1 LKFHHYSRDVF
12 FTRNDCM
19 KIYQLWLPIGL
30 GVLLAACSA
39 EKGNEALPVPAAVT
53 VPDMHNS
60 QNALDWA
67 GIYQGILVCTD
78 CPGIK
83 TRLTL
88 ANDGSYTLE
97 SQALKQDAQ
106 ALSVSG
112 RFTWQPDGNTIV
124 LDSAGAGQQFAV
136 GEGRLILLNPDGTKP
151 GSDAADRSLQ
161 KVPADQPAS
170 DAVTVAFLQ
179 DHRWLLESASTGAN
193 QRIDALFPKDRPFEF
208 SFTGTNMAVT
218 GGCNGL
224 RGSYQINAEGQ
235 FVAGRMISTMMAC
248 EPALMAADKAL
259 SELLSKPLRIML
271 VQGPQPTLILLSA
284 NNEVLMLTGQK
295 TPEAMYGP
303 AARVF
308 LEVAAQTVAC
318 DNPPSG
324 QTQCLQVREIKFDD
338 KGLKTGSPGEWQPF
352 NTAIEGYQHTP
363 GVRNVIR
370 VNRFQPASSS
380 ADVVAPAV
388 YVLDMVVESES
399 KSQ

>member
-1 LKFHHYSRDVF
+1 
-12 FTRNDCM
+12 M
-19 KIYQLWLPIGL
+19 KIYQLWLPICL
-30 GVLLAACSA
+30 GVLLAACSK
-39 EKGNEALPVPAAVT
+39 EKGNEASPSPATAAA
-53 VPDMHNS
+53 PDMHNS

-67 GIYQGILVCTD
+67 GIYQGVLPCVD

-83 TRLTL
+83 ARLTL
-88 ANDGSYTLE
+88 VNDGSYTLD
-97 SQALKQDAQ
+97 SQQLKQDAQ
-106 ALSVSG
+106 VLSVSG
-112 RFTWQPDGNTIV
+112 RFTWQPDGNTIL

-151 GSDAADRSLQ
+151 GSDAVDRSLQ

-179 DHRWLLESASTGAN
+179 DHRWLLESAKTGAN
-193 QRIDALFPKDRPFEF
+193 QRIDAVFPKDRPFQF
-208 SFTGTNMAVT
+208 SFAGTNMAVT

-235 FVAGRMISTMMAC
+235 FVVGRMISTMMAC

-259 SELLSKPLRIML
+259 SELLSQPLRIML
-271 VQGPQPTLILLSA
+271 VQGPQPTLILLSP
-284 NNEVLMLTGQK
+284 NNDVLMLNGQK

-303 AARVF
+303 ATRVF

-324 QTQCLQVREIKFDD
+324 QSQCLQVREIKFDE
-338 KGLKTGSPGEWQPF
+338 KGLKTGTPGEWQSF
-352 NTAIEGYQHTP
+352 SSTIEGYQHTV

-380 ADVVAPAV
+380 VDIVVPAI

-399 KSQ
+399 KP

>member
-1 LKFHHYSRDVF
+1 MSFR
-12 FTRNDCM
+12 M
-19 KIYQLWLPIGL
+19 IWLPVCLIIL
-30 GVLLAACSA
+30 VAACSG
-39 EKGNEALPVPAAVT
+39 EKGNEASPSPAIAT
-53 VPDMHNS
+53 APDMHNS

-67 GIYQGILVCTD
+67 GVYQGILVCTN

-83 TRLTL
+83 TQLTL
-88 ANDGSYTLE
+88 ANDGMFTLV
-97 SQALKQDAQ
+97 SQPLKQDAQ
-106 ALSVSG
+106 ANSTSG

-124 LDSAGAGQQFAV
+124 LDSAGAGQKFSV

-151 GSDAADRSLQ
+151 GPDAADRSLQ

-170 DAVTVAFLQ
+170 DAVSVAFLQ
-179 DHRWLLESASTGAN
+179 DHRWLLESAKTGAN
-193 QRIDALFPKDRPFEF
+193 QRIDAVFPKNRPFQF
-208 SFTGTNMAVT
+208 SFAGTNMAVT

-259 SELLSKPLRIML
+259 SELLSQPLQIML
-271 VQGPQPTLILLSA
+271 LQGPQPTLILLSP
-284 NNEVLMLTGQK
+284 NNDVLMLNGQK
-295 TPEAMYGP
+295 TPEAMHGP
-303 AARVF
+303 ATRVF
-308 LEVAAQTVAC
+308 LEVAAQTVVC

-324 QTQCLQVREIKFDD
+324 QSQCLQVREIKFDE
-338 KGLKTGSPGEWQPF
+338 KGLKTGNPSEWQPF
-352 NTAIEGYQHTP
+352 SSAIEGYQHTV

-380 ADVVAPAV
+380 ADIVVPAV

-399 KSQ
+399 KP

>member
-1 LKFHHYSRDVF
+1 MSFR
-12 FTRNDCM
+12 M
-19 KIYQLWLPIGL
+19 IWLPVCLIIL
-30 GVLLAACSA
+30 VAACSG
-39 EKGNEALPVPAAVT
+39 EKGNEASPSPATAAA
-53 VPDMHNS
+53 PDMHNS

-67 GIYQGILVCTD
+67 GVYQGILVCTD

-88 ANDGSYTLE
+88 ANDGTFTLV
-97 SQALKQDAQ
+97 SQPFKQDAQ
-106 ALSVSG
+106 ANSASG

-124 LDSAGAGQQFAV
+124 LDSAGAGQQFSV

-151 GSDAADRSLQ
+151 GPDAADRSLQ

-170 DAVTVAFLQ
+170 DAVSVAFLQ
-179 DHRWLLESASTGAN
+179 DHRWQLESAKTGAN
-193 QRIDALFPKDRPFEF
+193 QRIDAVFPKDRPFQF
-208 SFTGTNMAVT
+208 SFAGTNMAVT

-259 SELLSKPLRIML
+259 SELLSQPLRIML
-271 VQGPQPTLILLSA
+271 VQSPQPTLILLSP
-284 NNEVLMLTGQK
+284 NNDVLMLNGQK

-303 AARVF
+303 ATRVF
-308 LEVAAQTVAC
+308 LEVAAQTVVC

-324 QTQCLQVREIKFDD
+324 QSQCLQVREIKFDE
-338 KGLKTGSPGEWQPF
+338 KGLKTGNPGEWQPF
-352 NTAIEGYQHTP
+352 SSTIEGYQHTV

-380 ADVVAPAV
+380 ADIVVPAV

-399 KSQ
+399 KP

>member
-1 LKFHHYSRDVF
+1 MSFR
-12 FTRNDCM
+12 M
-19 KIYQLWLPIGL
+19 IGL
-30 GVLLAACSA
+30 PVCLVVLLGACSG
-39 EKGNEALPVPAAVT
+39 EKGNEATPVPATVT
-53 VPDMHNS
+53 APDMHNS

-67 GIYQGILVCTD
+67 GVYQGILVCAD
-78 CPGIK
+78 CAGIK

-88 ANDGSYTLE
+88 ANDGSYRLD

-124 LDSAGAGQQFAV
+124 LDSAGAGQQFSV

-151 GSDAADRSLQ
+151 GPDAADHSLQ

-170 DAVTVAFLQ
+170 DAVTAAFLQ
-179 DHRWLLESASTGAN
+179 DHRWLLESAKTGAN
-193 QRIDALFPKDRPFEF
+193 QRIDTVLPKDRPFEF
-208 SFTGTNMAVT
+208 SFSGSNVAVT

-303 AARVF
+303 ATRVF

-318 DNPPSG
+318 ERPPSG
-324 QTQCLQVREIKFDD
+324 QTQCLQVREIKFDE
-338 KGLKTGSPGEWQPF
+338 KGLKVGSPDAWQPF
-352 NTAIEGYQHTP
+352 NSVIEGYQHTP
-363 GVRNVIR
+363 GVRNVLRI
-370 VNRFQPASSS
+370 NRFQPASSN
-380 ADVVAPAV
+380 ADMVVPAV

-399 KSQ
+399 KP